1 MLHLIFILHRSNIA
15 VKNLEDILLK
25 SVGPA
30 LVLDPRL
37 YKALFSCLLAFAWEK
52 SRAGGGYQ
60 SNQGLGFSNNTIVSS
75 SFFIMYAGQQLQL
88 VLFLS
93 AANQSNLGVLSHKIS
108 SLKPAHLHSTTYGFH
123 HSTKNLTANKP
134 QISNNLKNQLHN
146 LK

>member
-30 LVLDPRL
+30 LVSGSQIIQGSVFLSASVCERNQG
-37 YKALFSCLLAFAWEK
+37 
-52 SRAGGGYQ
+52 GGGYH

-93 AANQSNLGVLSHKIS
+93 FANQSNLGVLSHKIS
-108 SLKPAHLHSTTYGFH
+108 SLKPAHLHSTT
-123 HSTKNLTANKP
+123 
-134 QISNNLKNQLHN
+134 
-146 LK
+146 